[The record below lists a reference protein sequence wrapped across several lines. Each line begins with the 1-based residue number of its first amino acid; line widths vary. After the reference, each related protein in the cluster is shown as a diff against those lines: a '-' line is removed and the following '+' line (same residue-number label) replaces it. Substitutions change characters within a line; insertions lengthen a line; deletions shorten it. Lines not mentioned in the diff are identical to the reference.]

1 MRSELN
7 FSERFE
13 QTDVGVEGDLFGD
26 EEREP
31 AGVEGQTFERQRDVG
46 VGIGRDG
53 DREYL
58 ETVSSRQVGL
68 GPIL

>member
-31 AGVEGQTFERQRDVG
+31 AGVESKTFERQRDVG
-46 VGIGRDG
+46 VGIGGDG

-58 ETVSSRQVGL
+58 ETVTSRQVGL